1 MHDAI
6 RQRADR
12 SSTRHRCRFANEEG
26 WLVKGLLKY
35 LVLFAAVM
43 LVAAACS
50 SDDTDS
56 GTDTTATATE
66 TTAAATETTAAAT
79 ETTAAPATTAPPT
92 EKIDIDFRVAF
103 SDEARLG
110 FSEDRA
116 AEFNEKHPDYNV
128 RVTSFASYNDV
139 FDAAVLAVDSGEPP
153 GLIHFFEAATRQAL
167 DAVSDDGNPIF
178 KSVTDAVAG
187 RTEILGEPVVLDSV
201 VDAARN
207 YYTVDGSFYSMPW
220 NTSTTVMF
228 NNMDMLNEAGITEPP
243 ATWAEVET
251 ACAAVMA
258 LADAPSG
265 CITWPNH
272 SWFVEQSLG
281 QQGELLGNADNG
293 RTGRATEVDLE
304 SEGMLAYLDWWKGL
318 SDSGYYTYTGLQRD
332 WDGTSNAFLAHE
344 VAMLVYSSS
353 DTTFFGD
360 NADFTLE
367 ASFMPSNGDTY
378 YVGNLIGGATI
389 WMLDGM
395 EAATED
401 GALAFLNFFS
411 NPENAAAW
419 HQLTGYIPITQDAV
433 DLLEAEGWYDESPN
447 SKVASD
453 QLAAAKNTP
462 ASLGALLGNFVSI
475 RDVITIAIEDILV
488 NDLDVATRM
497 ADANAEA
504 NKSLEEYE
512 LLFGG

>member
-1 MHDAI
+1 
-6 RQRADR
+6 
-12 SSTRHRCRFANEEG
+12 
-26 WLVKGLLKY
+26 
-35 LVLFAAVM
+35 M

-50 SDDTDS
+50 SDDSDDS
-56 GTDTTATATE
+56 GTDTTAAASTE
-66 TTAAATETTAAAT
+66 TTAAASTETTAAAST
-79 ETTAAPATTAPPT
+79 ETTAAPAADVTT
-92 EKIDIDFRVAF
+92 IDFWVAF
-103 SDEARLG
+103 SDESRLG
-110 FSEDRA
+110 FANDRA
-116 AEFNEKHPDYNV
+116 AEFNEGHPDYNIQ
-128 RVTSFASYNDV
+128 VTSFASYNDV
-139 FDAAVLAVDSGEPP
+139 FDAAVLAVDSGDPP

-167 DAVSDDGNPIF
+167 DAVDASGAPIF
-178 KSVTDAVAG
+178 KSVTDAIAG

-243 ATWAEVET
+243 ATWADVET
-251 ACAAVMA
+251 ACEAVMA
-258 LADAPSG
+258 LDDAPSG

-272 SWFVEQSLG
+272 SWFVEQTLG

-293 RTGRATEVDLE
+293 RTGRATEVFLE
-304 SEGMLAYLDWWKGL
+304 SDGMMNYLEWWKSL
-318 SDSGYYTYTGLQRD
+318 DDAGYYTYTGLQRD
-332 WDGTSNAFLAHE
+332 WDGTSNAYLAGE
-344 VAMLVYSSS
+344 VAMLIYSSS
-353 DTTFFGD
+353 DTTFFD
-360 NADFTLE
+360 ENAEFTNV
-367 ASFMPSNGDTY
+367 ASFMPSDGDVD

-395 EAATED
+395 DETTQD

-411 NPENAAAW
+411 NPANAAAW

-433 DLLEAEGWYDESPN
+433 DLLESEGWYDASPN

-462 ASLGALLGNFVSI
+462 ASLGALLGNFVGI
-475 RDVITIAIEDILV
+475 RDVITAAIEDILV

-497 ADANAEA
+497 ADAQAEA
-504 NKSLEEYE
+504 QKSLSEYE
-512 LLFGG
+512 QLYGG

>member
-1 MHDAI
+1 MKY
-6 RQRADR
+6 R
-12 SSTRHRCRFANEEG
+12 
-26 WLVKGLLKY
+26 LLA
-35 LVLFAAVM
+35 LLAVIA

-50 SDDTDS
+50 SSSDDDTATTVAS
-56 GTDTTATATE
+56 GGDTATTVVSGGD
-66 TTAAATETTAAAT
+66 T
-79 ETTAAPATTAPPT
+79 ATTVASGDDSAASGEVT
-92 EKIDIDFRVAF
+92 DIDFWVAF
-103 SDEARLG
+103 TDYRQEY
-110 FSEDRA
+110 SEEKA
-116 AEFNEKHPDYNV
+116 AAFNAAHPEYNV
-128 RVTSFASYNDV
+128 KITSFASYNDV
-139 FDAAVLAVDSGEPP
+139 FDAAILAVDSGEPP
-153 GLIHFFEAATRQAL
+153 ALIHFFEAATRQAL
-167 DAVSDDGNPIF
+167 DAVDGDGNPIF
-178 KSVTDAVAG
+178 KSVTDAIAG

-228 NNMDMLNEAGITEPP
+228 NNMDMLNEAGITKPP
-243 ATWAEVET
+243 ATWADVET

-258 LADAPSG
+258 LDDAPSG

-272 SWFVEQSLG
+272 SWFVEQTLG
-281 QQGELLGNADNG
+281 QQGELLGSADNG
-293 RTGRATEVDLE
+293 RTGRATEVFLE
-304 SEGMLAYLDWWKGL
+304 SDGMMNYLEWWKSL
-318 SDSGYYTYTGLQRD
+318 NDTGYYTYTGLQRD
-332 WDGTSNAFLAHE
+332 WDGTSNAYLAGE

-353 DTTFFGD
+353 DTTFFD
-360 NADFTLE
+360 ENAEFTNV
-367 ASFMPSNGDTY
+367 ASFMPSDGDTD

-395 EAATED
+395 EATTED

-411 NPENAAAW
+411 NPANAAAW

-433 DLLEAEGWYDESPN
+433 DLLESEGWYDESPN

-462 ASLGALLGNFVSI
+462 ASLGALLGNFVGI

-497 ADANAEA
+497 ADAQAEA
-504 NKSLEEYE
+504 QKSLSEYE

>member
-1 MHDAI
+1 
-6 RQRADR
+6 
-12 SSTRHRCRFANEEG
+12 
-26 WLVKGLLKY
+26 
-35 LVLFAAVM
+35 M

-50 SDDTDS
+50 SDDSDS
-56 GTDTTATATE
+56 GTD
-66 TTAAATETTAAAT
+66 TTAAATETTEAAT
-79 ETTAAPATTAPPT
+79 ETTEAAPDTTAAPATTAPPT
-92 EKIDIDFRVAF
+92 EKIDIDFWVAF

-116 AEFNEKHPDYNV
+116 AEFNEIHPEYNV

-167 DAVSDDGNPIF
+167 DAVDGDGNPIF
-178 KSVTDAVAG
+178 KSVTDAIAG

-228 NNMDMLNEAGITEPP
+228 NNMDMLNAAGITEPP
-243 ATWAEVET
+243 ATWADVET

-258 LADAPSG
+258 LDDAPSG

-293 RTGRATEVDLE
+293 RTDRATEVYLE
-304 SEGMLAYLDWWKGL
+304 SDGMIAYLEWWKGL
-318 SDSGYYTYTGLQRD
+318 SDAGHYLYTGVQRD
-332 WDGTSNAFLAHE
+332 WDGTTAALYAGE
-344 VAMLVYSSS
+344 VAMLIYSSS
-353 DTTFFGD
+353 DASLITNTG
-360 NADFTLE
+360 NETGIDFQ
-367 ASFMPSNGDTY
+367 ASFMPRNGDVD

-395 EAATED
+395 EPTTED

-411 NPENAAAW
+411 NPANAAAW

-462 ASLGALLGNFVSI
+462 ASLGALLGNFVGI

-488 NDLDVATRM
+488 NDLDVATRL